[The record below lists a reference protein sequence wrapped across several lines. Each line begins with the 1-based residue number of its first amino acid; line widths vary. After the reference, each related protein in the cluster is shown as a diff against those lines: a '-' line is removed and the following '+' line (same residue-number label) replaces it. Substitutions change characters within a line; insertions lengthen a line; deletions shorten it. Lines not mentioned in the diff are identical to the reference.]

1 MSMMDDVKEAFAK
14 KGLEFVSLTE
24 SSEDPDKSILTYK
37 DASGTTTSR
46 QVPIRLSDLEET
58 VVTVD
63 IVDPMDLANF
73 LLKDSSP
80 APHVSV

>member
-1 MSMMDDVKEAFAK
+1 MPLIEDVKGAFAK

-24 SSEDPDKSILTYK
+24 SNDNPDKSILTYK
-37 DASGTTTSR
+37 DATGKTINKE
-46 QVPIRLSDLEET
+46 VPIRLSDLEET

-63 IVDPMDLANF
+63 IVDPTDLADY

-80 APHVSV
+80 VAYV